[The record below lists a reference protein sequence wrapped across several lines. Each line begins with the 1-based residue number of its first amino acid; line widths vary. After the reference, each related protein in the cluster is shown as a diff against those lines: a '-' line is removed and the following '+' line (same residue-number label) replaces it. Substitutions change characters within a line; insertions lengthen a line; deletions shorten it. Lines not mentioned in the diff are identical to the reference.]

1 MALLINIFDKMNYE
15 SDESSYNLSKTIH
28 LNQLEDLLNSFPFK
42 NPEKEIKKENGSIPK
57 FINAK
62 RKRKEH

>member
-28 LNQLEDLLNSFPFK
+28 LNELEDLLNSFPFK
-42 NPEKEIKKENGSIPK
+42 NPKNEIKKENKSR
-57 FINAK
+57 FS
-62 RKRKEH
+62 